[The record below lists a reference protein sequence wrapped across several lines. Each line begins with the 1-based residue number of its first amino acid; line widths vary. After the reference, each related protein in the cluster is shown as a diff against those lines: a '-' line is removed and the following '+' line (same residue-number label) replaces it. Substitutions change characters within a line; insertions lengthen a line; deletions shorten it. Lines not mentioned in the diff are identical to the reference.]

1 MLSATSSFQ
10 VLEDIVGGKA
20 ASDQIHDLLMCNY
33 WIEVILEETMMKCI
47 NNFQI
52 AIFKAPAGSTI
63 EVVIEK
69 YKIAID
75 TSGCPFEG
83 VEVKTGSDVRHTGY
97 RYRSRLLK
105 CCTSAKMPQNSRFCS
120 TKSNMTL
127 VSTRNIVPVITYA
140 SVYHQLKTVLHYRIA
155 STGSNVSQ
163 TTPEPTFVTTS
174 RPASRLTT
182 PLTSPK
188 AETPTTRETS
198 EPSVASTWQPTPN
211 ISTIA
216 PPNPCRDTDV
226 NLNISSPS
234 VLTILQVHY
243 IERM

>member
-10 VLEDIVGGKA
+10 VLEDTVGGKA

-97 RYRSRLLK
+97 
-105 CCTSAKMPQNSRFCS
+105 RFCS

>member
-10 VLEDIVGGKA
+10 VLEDTVGGKA
-20 ASDQIHDLLMCNY
+20 ASDQVHDLLMCNY

-97 RYRSRLLK
+97 R
-105 CCTSAKMPQNSRFCS
+105 FCS

-174 RPASRLTT
+174 RPSSRLTT

-188 AETPTTRETS
+188 AETPTTRETF

-234 VLTILQVHY
+234 VLTIFQVHY